1 MKSVGCL
8 GSLTL
13 DEHFILIGFAAAR
26 RCRCAAS
33 PSHFTHHF
41 RSPVPSLVPSIFI
54 SFDSLTRRNSVVEA
68 LVESEH
74 GLHTA
79 DAALSVAM

>member
-1 MKSVGCL
+1 MQVCCQP
-8 GSLTL
+8 LTL
-13 DEHFILIGFAAAR
+13 H
-26 RCRCAAS
+26 S
-33 PSHFTHHF
+33 PLSITC
-41 RSPVPSLVPSIFI
+41 PAIFI